1 MPLTRRRF
9 LTASSA
15 LALAPAAGLPAQEAA
30 SRPASRGVPDSFPSQ
45 PPELVQEIV
54 RVSHFDLA
62 KVRELVGR
70 RPALA
75 RAAWDWGFGDWE
87 SALGA
92 ASHMGNREIA
102 AALIA
107 AGARPDLFTAAM
119 LGQLDVVRSAVAA
132 SPGIQTIRGP
142 HGITLLAHARAG
154 GEPALPVLRYL
165 EGLGNADPKPETRPL
180 SDAERAALAGRYR
193 FGSGASELLSVEVE
207 KDRLT
212 VRRGSDGVPR
222 NLFHLGDRAFHPAGA
237 EAVRIRFSAGSPAA
251 TVEVWDPDLQL
262 TARREA

>member
-9 LTASSA
+9 LAAGST
-15 LALAPAAGLPAQEAA
+15 LALAPAGFVARGTVGAAAPPA
-30 SRPASRGVPDSFPSQ
+30 PPVPDSFPSQ

-62 KVRELVGR
+62 RVRALVDR

-92 ASHMGNREIA
+92 ASHVGNREIA
-102 AALIA
+102 QALIA

-119 LGQLDVVRSAVAA
+119 LGQLDVVRAAVAA
-132 SPGIQTIRGP
+132 SPGIQKIRGP

-154 GEPALPVLRYL
+154 GDESRPVAQYL
-165 EGLGNADPKPETRPL
+165 ESLGDADLRPETKPL
-180 SDAERAALAGRYR
+180 SDTERAAVVGRYR
-193 FGSGASELLSVEVE
+193 FGSGAADLLRVEVD
-207 KDRLT
+207 KDQLK
-212 VRRGSDGVPR
+212 VRRGDGVPR
-222 NLFHLGDRAFHPAGA
+222 NLFHLGERAFYPSGA
-237 EAVRIRFSAGSPAA
+237 EAVRIRFSAESPARA
-251 TVEVWDPDLQL
+251 VEVWDPDLLL
-262 TARREA
+262 TAAREA